1 MIKIKKDY
9 KDGVVIV
16 AEATIDDGYYSVV
29 YYTYKGRVTDKNLIG
44 WCSGSS
50 KEMDELFP
58 ELSALAKVHCCDLKG
73 CPTYAVE
80 NGFYLIKLRDKDSFI
95 ESWNISDEQYGV
107 LNDTHTDVGY
117 AIALRESGVLSH
129 WLMLSELAMEDYKG
143 LGGDVVGIK
152 SRDYYHEPSNGDVA
166 EYNERVGSGYYSE
179 QNISDRNYKKRLD
192 DLAKFVD
199 DCIEKERRLRVE
211 NHIMIQVMNIGGA
224 KAIDNVIF
232 YDHTQQIK
240 FNWADHRDQLSVEE
254 VDKLMELLVLPDGV
268 TFQK

>member
-16 AEATIDDGYYSVV
+16 AEATIDDGY
-29 YYTYKGRVTDKNLIG
+29 
-44 WCSGSS
+44 
-50 KEMDELFP
+50 
-58 ELSALAKVHCCDLKG
+58 H
-73 CPTYAVE
+73 
-80 NGFYLIKLRDKDSFI
+80 
-95 ESWNISDEQYGV
+95 
-107 LNDTHTDVGY
+107 
-117 AIALRESGVLSH
+117 
-129 WLMLSELAMEDYKG
+129 SEK
-143 LGGDVVGIK
+143 
-152 SRDYYHEPSNGDVA
+152 
-166 EYNERVGSGYYSE
+166 
-179 QNISDRNYKKRLD
+179 NISDRNEKKRLD

-240 FNWADHRDQLSVEE
+240 FNWAEHRDQLSVEE

>member
-16 AEATIDDGYYSVV
+16 AE
-29 YYTYKGRVTDKNLIG
+29 
-44 WCSGSS
+44 
-50 KEMDELFP
+50 
-58 ELSALAKVHCCDLKG
+58 
-73 CPTYAVE
+73 
-80 NGFYLIKLRDKDSFI
+80 
-95 ESWNISDEQYGV
+95 
-107 LNDTHTDVGY
+107 
-117 AIALRESGVLSH
+117 
-129 WLMLSELAMEDYKG
+129 
-143 LGGDVVGIK
+143 
-152 SRDYYHEPSNGDVA
+152 
-166 EYNERVGSGYYSE
+166 YNERV
-179 QNISDRNYKKRLD
+179 KRLD
-192 DLAKFVD
+192 DLANFVD

-240 FNWADHRDQLSVEE
+240 FNWAEHRDQLSVEE